1 MQNSNYTVDP
11 ALEIVYG
18 LNDKPPLGETMF
30 AALQHLLAI
39 IVGIM
44 TPPLIIANVL
54 GFSPEIK
61 AYLSMR
67 RHFQWQ

>member
-1 MQNSNYTVDP
+1 MEEKNTVDP

-18 LNDKPPLGETMF
+18 LDAKPPLGEAMF

-44 TPPLIIANVL
+44 TP
-54 GFSPEIK
+54 
-61 AYLSMR
+61 R
-67 RHFQWQ
+67 

>member
-1 MQNSNYTVDP
+1 MEEKNTVDP

-18 LNDKPPLGETMF
+18 LDDKPPLGESMF

-44 TPPLIIANVL
+44 TPPLII
-54 GFSPEIK
+54 SPMC
-61 AYLSMR
+61 LDSR
-67 RHFQWQ
+67 RK

>member
-1 MQNSNYTVDP
+1 MQNSNNKVDP

-30 AALQHLLAI
+30 AAVRHLLAI

-44 TPPLIIANVL
+44 TPPPVLKLLLSASSIA
-54 GFSPEIK
+54 EEC
-61 AYLSMR
+61 
-67 RHFQWQ
+67 